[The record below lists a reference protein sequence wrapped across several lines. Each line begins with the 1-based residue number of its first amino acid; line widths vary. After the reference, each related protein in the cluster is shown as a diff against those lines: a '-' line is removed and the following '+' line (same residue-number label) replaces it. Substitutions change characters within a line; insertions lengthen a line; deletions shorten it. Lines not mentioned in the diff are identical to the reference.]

1 MSSLLVPRI
10 EYIHRPAFRLVIGV
24 LLGAL
29 IAQSDYL
36 FAISI
41 TLVVVIG
48 VLLFYPFKK
57 IKAELLIWTLLIAI
71 AFGLYTHLRGARYEQ
86 ILQPCSVSH
95 ARVKLLYPLIA
106 SAESEIRYRAKVE
119 LPNGQWI
126 NVQLKVPVTS
136 TINEANSYGAEGVA
150 ALDLS
155 PLSALKNKGYR
166 KYLISE
172 GIHATAT
179 IQSIETL
186 TPMSNKPLTSILQ
199 HWRYL
204 LRQQFEMLASDY
216 IPWEGRGLIYAISL
230 GDRSLLPSSLKRR
243 FADSGVA
250 HLLALSGYHLG
261 VVMWMASLLI
271 GWALWRYEWRYLR
284 YLLLF
289 IVLLAYTLF
298 SGAST
303 ATIRAFLLSTF
314 LIGGKVLSRPTD
326 PIQLLSLVFLVFIV
340 INPFAYYSIGLLLSL
355 SAVWGIYSFFP
366 LFKRLLNPTNRLLQW
381 LRDLICLAV
390 AAQIGVFPLLFHYFG
405 AAPLVFIWSNIPLVF
420 ISSLLIPLA
429 LVAFLLTA
437 VFDWVPSFLLEILR
451 LLTGWMHSV
460 TSLFSHDPMSLTL
473 QFDGV
478 ALALYYLIAYLAY
491 RLLHSY
497 TCRVE
502 IARITHPS
510 HEEL

>member
-57 IKAELLIWTLLIAI
+57 IKADLLIWTLLIAI

-86 ILQPCSVSH
+86 IIQPCSVSH
-95 ARVKLLYPLIA
+95 ARVKLLYPLIT

-126 NVQLKVPVTS
+126 NVQLKVPVSS

-186 TPMSNKPLTSILQ
+186 APMSNKPLTSILQ

-204 LRQQFEMLASDY
+204 LRHQFETLASDY

-230 GDRSLLPSSLKRR
+230 GDRSLLPSSLKRQ
-243 FADSGVA
+243 FTDSGVA

-271 GWALWRYEWRYLR
+271 GWSLWRYEWRYLR

-303 ATIRAFLLSTF
+303 ATIRAFLLSTL

-326 PIQLLSLVFLVFIV
+326 PIQLLSLVFLVFIF

-381 LRDLICLAV
+381 IRDLICLTIS
-390 AAQIGVFPLLFHYFG
+390 AQIGVFPLLFHYFG
-405 AAPLVFIWSNIPLVF
+405 TAPLVFIWSNIPLVF

-437 VFDWVPSFLLEILR
+437 VFDWVPSFLLEMLG

-473 QFDGV
+473 QFDGI

>member
-10 EYIHRPAFRLVIGV
+10 EYTHRPAFRLVIGV

-57 IKAELLIWTLLIAI
+57 IKAELLIWTLFIAI

-126 NVQLKVPVTS
+126 NVQLRVPGSS

-186 TPMSNKPLTSILQ
+186 APMSNKPLTGILQ

-204 LRQQFEMLASDY
+204 LRQHL
-216 IPWEGRGLIYAISL
+216 RC
-230 GDRSLLPSSLKRR
+230 SLLTTYRGR
-243 FADSGVA
+243 VGD
-250 HLLALSGYHLG
+250 LS
-261 VVMWMASLLI
+261 MPSLL
-271 GWALWRYEWRYLR
+271 
-284 YLLLF
+284 
-289 IVLLAYTLF
+289 V
-298 SGAST
+298 T
-303 ATIRAFLLSTF
+303 AHCSPQ
-314 LIGGKVLSRPTD
+314 V
-326 PIQLLSLVFLVFIV
+326 
-340 INPFAYYSIGLLLSL
+340 
-355 SAVWGIYSFFP
+355 
-366 LFKRLLNPTNRLLQW
+366 
-381 LRDLICLAV
+381 
-390 AAQIGVFPLLFHYFG
+390 
-405 AAPLVFIWSNIPLVF
+405 
-420 ISSLLIPLA
+420 
-429 LVAFLLTA
+429 
-437 VFDWVPSFLLEILR
+437 
-451 LLTGWMHSV
+451 
-460 TSLFSHDPMSLTL
+460 
-473 QFDGV
+473 
-478 ALALYYLIAYLAY
+478 
-491 RLLHSY
+491 
-497 TCRVE
+497 
-502 IARITHPS
+502 
-510 HEEL
+510 

>member
-10 EYIHRPAFRLVIGV
+10 EYTHRPAFRLVIGV

-57 IKAELLIWTLLIAI
+57 IKAELLIWTLLVAI

-126 NVQLKVPVTS
+126 NVQLKVPDSS

-186 TPMSNKPLTSILQ
+186 APMSTRPLTSILQ

-204 LRQQFEMLASDY
+204 LRHQFEMLASDY

-230 GDRSLLPSSLKRR
+230 GDRSLLPSSLKRQ
-243 FADSGVA
+243 FTDSGVA

-261 VVMWMASLLI
+261 VVAWIASLLI
-271 GWALWRYEWRYLR
+271 GWALWQYEWRYLR

-303 ATIRAFLLSTF
+303 ATVRAFLLSAL
-314 LIGGKVLSRPTD
+314 LIGGKVLTRPTD

-390 AAQIGVFPLLFHYFG
+390 AAQIGVLPLLFYNFG

-437 VFDWVPSFLLEILR
+437 IFDWVPSFLLEMLR
-451 LLTGWMHSV
+451 LMTGWMHSV
-460 TSLFSHDPMSLTL
+460 TSLFSHDPMTLTL
-473 QFDGV
+473 QFDSI

-502 IARITHPS
+502 TARMMILS
-510 HEEL
+510 LKSV

>member
-10 EYIHRPAFRLVIGV
+10 EYTHRPAFRLVIGV

-57 IKAELLIWTLLIAI
+57 IKADLLIWTLLIAI

-126 NVQLKVPVTS
+126 NVLLKVPDSS

-186 TPMSNKPLTSILQ
+186 APMITRPLTSILQ

-204 LRQQFEMLASDY
+204 LRHQFETLASDY

-230 GDRSLLPSSLKRR
+230 GDRSLLPSSLKRQ
-243 FADSGVA
+243 FTDSGVA

-261 VVMWMASLLI
+261 VVAWIASLLI
-271 GWALWRYEWRYLR
+271 GWALWQYEWRYLR

-303 ATIRAFLLSTF
+303 ATVRAFLLSAL
-314 LIGGKVLSRPTD
+314 LIGGKVLTRPTD

-390 AAQIGVFPLLFHYFG
+390 AAQIGVLPLLFYNFG

-437 VFDWVPSFLLEILR
+437 IFDWVPSFLLEMLR
-451 LLTGWMHSV
+451 LMTGWMHSV
-460 TSLFSHDPMSLTL
+460 TSLFSHDPMTLTL
-473 QFDGV
+473 QFDSI

-502 IARITHPS
+502 TARMIHPS
-510 HEEL
+510 HEEF

>member
-1 MSSLLVPRI
+1 MPPLLVPRI
-10 EYIHRPAFRLVIGV
+10 EYTHRPAFRLVIGV

-29 IAQSDYL
+29 IAQSGYL
-36 FAISI
+36 FVISI
-41 TLVVVIG
+41 ALVVVIG
-48 VLLFYPFKK
+48 VLLFFPFKK

-71 AFGLYTHLRGARYEQ
+71 AFGMYTHLMGARFEQ
-86 ILQPCSVSH
+86 IIQPCSVAQ
-95 ARVKLLYPLIA
+95 ARVRLLYPLIT

-119 LPNGQWI
+119 LPSGQWI
-126 NVQLKVPVTS
+126 NVQLKVPASS
-136 TINEANSYGAEGVA
+136 TINEANCYGAEGVA

-155 PLSALKNKGYR
+155 PLSTLKNKGYR
-166 KYLISE
+166 RYLISE

-186 TPMSNKPLTSILQ
+186 APMTNKPLISILQ

-204 LRQQFEMLASDY
+204 LRLQFETLASDH

-230 GDRSLLPSSLKRR
+230 GDRSLLPSSLKRQ
-243 FADSGVA
+243 FTDSGVA

-261 VVMWMASLLI
+261 VVMWLASLLI

-289 IVLLAYTLF
+289 VVLLAYTLF

-303 ATIRAFLLSTF
+303 ATVRAFLLSTL

-326 PIQLLSLVFLVFIV
+326 PIQLLSLVFLVFIF

-381 LRDLICLAV
+381 IRDLICLTIS
-390 AAQIGVFPLLFHYFG
+390 AQIGVFPLLFYYFG
-405 AAPLVFIWSNIPLVF
+405 TAPLVFIWSNIPLVF

-437 VFDWVPSFLLEILR
+437 VFDWVPSFLLEMLR

-460 TSLFSHDPMSLTL
+460 TSLFSHDPMTLTL
-473 QFDGV
+473 QFDGI
-478 ALALYYLIAYLAY
+478 ALTLYYLIAYLAY

-502 IARITHPS
+502 AARMIHPS
-510 HEEL
+510 YEED